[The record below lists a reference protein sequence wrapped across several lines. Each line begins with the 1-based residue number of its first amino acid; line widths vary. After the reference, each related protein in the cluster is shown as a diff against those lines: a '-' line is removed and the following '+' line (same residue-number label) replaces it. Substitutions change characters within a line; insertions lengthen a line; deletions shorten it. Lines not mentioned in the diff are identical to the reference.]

1 MSCLFVLVVA
11 LVLASKIQKPSTT
24 TRTRTTITK
33 GWALDISGS
42 HHYRLPWSW
51 AVCDEKPAASK
62 KPLTAPTKA
71 TRSNPRFKPHNGLTT
86 GSTLDIPAQHENHD
100 DSVKQILVMPA
111 MIGQGAP
118 H

>member
-11 LVLASKIQKPSTT
+11 LVLASKIQKPST
-24 TRTRTTITK
+24 RTKTTITK
-33 GWALDISGS
+33 GSALDIAGS
-42 HHYRLPWSW
+42 HHYRLPSSW

-62 KPLTAPTKA
+62 KALTAVTKA